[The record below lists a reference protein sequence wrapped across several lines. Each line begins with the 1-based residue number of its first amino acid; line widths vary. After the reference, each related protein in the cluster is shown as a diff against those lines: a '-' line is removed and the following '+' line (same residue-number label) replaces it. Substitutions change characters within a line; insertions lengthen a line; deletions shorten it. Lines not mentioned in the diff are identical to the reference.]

1 MIHEQWSYTIRKL
14 LIQKRKEHIYASVFG
29 ANAHK
34 SLKMLSLSMGE
45 SFCLENDQAGQTGK
59 ILFYSFFNCLETLA
73 HYAAAAEKR
82 KFVYF

>member
-1 MIHEQWSYTIRKL
+1 
-14 LIQKRKEHIYASVFG
+14 
-29 ANAHK
+29 
-34 SLKMLSLSMGE
+34 MGE

-73 HYAAAAEKR
+73 HYAAAAEKPLAEKR

>member
-1 MIHEQWSYTIRKL
+1 
-14 LIQKRKEHIYASVFG
+14 
-29 ANAHK
+29 
-34 SLKMLSLSMGE
+34 MGE

-73 HYAAAAEKR
+73 HHAAAAAEKR